1 MKLAVI
7 SFTRAGGQVCASLVK
22 QARELGMDCQGYMMD
37 RFFHT
42 LQDGDGICPV
52 RETVAE
58 WTRNQFG
65 QADGLVY
72 IGAAGIAV
80 RSVAPCL
87 KDKMTD
93 PAVVVVDEQKR
104 YVVSLLSGHVGG
116 ANELTL
122 TIAGILGAEPVI
134 TTASDVCRKT
144 AIDVWAKKR
153 GLRLSDRT
161 LAKQVA
167 ASLLDGEMVGF
178 FSDYPLDEPIPDGFC
193 KGDAC
198 RLNVWVTS
206 KRRPKKADAISWFL
220 PEKAEILR
228 LIPPV
233 LFIGVGCRKGTG
245 KNQILQLVS
254 DVLAQENLEPGAV
267 AGIASI
273 DIKKEE
279 KGIVEAAK
287 ELGVPFYT
295 FPAAV
300 LEAVHGVFTS
310 SEFVK
315 GVTGTDNVCE
325 RSALAAA
332 GEGGRLLVKKQ
343 VAAGVTAAVAEA
355 YREMTIDRYKKE
367 KGRHELISDNPGR

>member
-1 MKLAVI
+1 MRLAVI
-7 SFTRAGGQVCASLVK
+7 SFTRAGSQVCRNLVK
-22 QARELGMDCQGYMMD
+22 QARELGMDCQGYTMD
-37 RFFHT
+37 RFAHT

-58 WTRNQFG
+58 WTMNQFG

-193 KGDAC
+193 IGDAC
-198 RLNVWVTS
+198 RVNVWVTS
-206 KRRPKKADAISWFL
+206 KRRPDKTDAVSRFL
-220 PEKAEILR
+220 PERAGILR

-245 KNQILQLVS
+245 KKQILQLVS
-254 DVLAQENLEPGAV
+254 DVLAQENLEPLAV

-300 LEAVHGVFTS
+300 LEAVPGVFTS
-310 SEFVK
+310 SEFVR

-343 VAAGVTAAVAEA
+343 VAAGVTAAVAEV